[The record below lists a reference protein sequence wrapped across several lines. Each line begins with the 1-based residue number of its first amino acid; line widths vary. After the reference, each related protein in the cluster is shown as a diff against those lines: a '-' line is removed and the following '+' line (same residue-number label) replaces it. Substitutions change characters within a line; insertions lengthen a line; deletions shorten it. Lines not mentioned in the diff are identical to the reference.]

1 MSVSPSVSETRWRA
15 GRSVLGEAGRLTAA
29 PGLASDSPRD
39 LERLHLC
46 LILFLKKS
54 FFLIS
59 HSSSSL

>member
-46 LILFLKKS
+46 PGLQFPEM
-54 FFLIS
+54 
-59 HSSSSL
+59 